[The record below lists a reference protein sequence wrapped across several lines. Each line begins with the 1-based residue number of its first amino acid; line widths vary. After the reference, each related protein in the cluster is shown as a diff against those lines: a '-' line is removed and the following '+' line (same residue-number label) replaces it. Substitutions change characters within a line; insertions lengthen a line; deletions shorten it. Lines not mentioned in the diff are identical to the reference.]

1 MSESRKSDAIQGPIV
16 HEYDGI
22 LEADNQLPVWWL
34 WTLFG
39 AMIFSAGY
47 WFYYQEFH
55 AGKSPTEAY
64 FAEQAEL
71 AEKTGA
77 DPSEAELLAGSSG
90 TNYELGAKLFAQNC
104 VSCHE
109 SQGQGK
115 IGPNL
120 TDGFWLH
127 GGDPVSIYKT
137 IRDGVAAKGMPSW
150 KPILGRAGVVQAVGF
165 VLSLRNK
172 NLPGKAPEGT
182 EGAASPAGA
191 EHTQLTP

>member
-1 MSESRKSDAIQGPIV
+1 MSESRKHDPIQGEIV

-22 LEADNQLPVWWL
+22 LEADNRLPVWWL
-34 WTLFG
+34 WTLYG

-55 AGKSPTEAY
+55 AGKTPAEAY
-64 FAEQAEL
+64 FAEQAAL
-71 AEKTGA
+71 AEKSGA
-77 DPSEAELLAGSSG
+77 DPTEAELLAASG
-90 TNYELGAKLFAQNC
+90 GATFALGEKLFAANC

-109 SQGQGK
+109 ARGEGK

-137 IRDGVAAKGMPSW
+137 IRDGVPAKGMPTW
-150 KPILGRAGVVQAVGF
+150 KPILGRSGVVQVVGY
-165 VLSLRNK
+165 VLSLRDK

-182 EGAASPAGA
+182 QGAHA
-191 EHTQLTP
+191 EADALPSAVHP